1 MEKNWVIVIPPNT
14 SVLIKDVSILQKC
27 VTVLMIVAIILMNL
41 VVVSVDWCLLFL
53 NVFTFYLGFLKYLR
67 IYIKRVFLRYFDI
80 EYFHINFHT
89 GIEYSSGLL
98 VYSLTYDRFIFINQQ
113 R

>member
-1 MEKNWVIVIPPNT
+1 M
-14 SVLIKDVSILQKC
+14 LIKDVSILQKC

-41 VVVSVDWCLLFL
+41 VVVSVDWCLLFF

-67 IYIKRVFLRYFDI
+67 IYIKRVFLGYFDI

-98 VYSLTYDRFIFINQQ
+98 VYSFSYDRFIFISQQ